1 MWGCFSTRT
10 PFFGHLA
17 RIPHCLRGQEESILG
32 HFAAEVER
40 LATESERGSFLPLE
54 VEGPVTYS
62 IAMSVPGPTPSPHF
76 PLKGRWGRRTEKRK
90 KKTKTKRQQLKVFNA
105 HVHG

>member
-10 PFFGHLA
+10 PFLGHLA

-32 HFAAEVER
+32 HFAAKVER
-40 LATESERGSFLPLE
+40 LATESEKGSFLPLD

-62 IAMSVPGPTPSPHF
+62 TAVSVPGPTPSPHS
-76 PLKGRWGRRTEKRK
+76 PLKGSGEGERRKE
-90 KKTKTKRQQLKVFNA
+90 KKTKTKSS
-105 HVHG
+105 